1 MILEV
6 AILDVKPGL
15 SEQFETAFAEASTI
29 IAGMSGYGGHELQR
43 LPGEVRPLPPPC
55 TMAEA

>member
-29 IAGMSGYGGHELQR
+29 IAGMSGYVGHELQR
-43 LPGEVRPLPPPC
+43 CLEEVRPLPPPC
-55 TMAEA
+55 KVAEA